1 MNCAWGGFAVLLPDF
16 ICLICMTGPSLCGF
30 ICWPRQQFC
39 SSGWSPNILS
49 HFVSLLCLWDGYVF
63 YIRASNQTELL
74 HCYHCP
80 DAGDSCG
87 PAWGSLYHGILAIK
101 VKDEEPWD
109 TVLGA
114 GDHSLG
120 WGEGA
125 VPQFSQFFSLWPLL
139 LPASLFCSP
148 VIKTP

>member
-1 MNCAWGGFAVLLPDF
+1 MALFVGQDNSSAAQAGAQTS
-16 ICLICMTGPSLCGF
+16 CLILSAFCAYEMGMSSTSGP
-30 ICWPRQQFC
+30 
-39 SSGWSPNILS
+39 
-49 HFVSLLCLWDGYVF
+49 
-63 YIRASNQTELL
+63 SNQTELL

-80 DAGDSCG
+80 DAGDSCS

-120 WGEGA
+120 
-125 VPQFSQFFSLWPLL
+125 
-139 LPASLFCSP
+139 
-148 VIKTP
+148 